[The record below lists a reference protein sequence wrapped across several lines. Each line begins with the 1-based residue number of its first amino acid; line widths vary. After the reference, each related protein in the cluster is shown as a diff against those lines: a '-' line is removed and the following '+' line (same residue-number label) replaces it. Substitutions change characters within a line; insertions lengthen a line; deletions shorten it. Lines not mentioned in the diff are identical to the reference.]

1 MKKFYQFTP
10 LFYVGLICLVIASL
24 AGAAIPLFIRQGID
38 SPEALLD
45 SSIIWVVGGLFL
57 TQALVHVVGNF
68 MLATFSENQ
77 IQSLRERLVAKIIY
91 GQKINIDQY
100 DSGDLSAH
108 IMNDSNQLKTYLVK
122 SLPMFVS
129 GLLTILISFGILV
142 MLDLQLTL
150 VLFGALLLI
159 VVAMIPI
166 QILGSYFSEKIQNEL
181 GKVTGFVTET
191 IRHLAVYKTNTAENK
206 QMARA
211 ADSIK
216 KIRDISLK
224 SNLIGASVQPL
235 TMMVI
240 FGSIT
245 VIFLY
250 GGARVASGNLTI
262 GTLVSF
268 LIYLFQ
274 LLNPFSGIAQFIG
287 DRGELKGAIKPL
299 EKILSMTDEDYE
311 SGVSLETV
319 NSLMTQNVSFSYDD
333 ESPVLKHLSLDFGAH
348 QLVAIVGP
356 SGGGKSTLIHLLA
369 GLYYPQEGHI
379 KIGSQSLEATQLYQ
393 WREQFSLVSQ
403 DASIVSGTIRDNVLL
418 GVEAPVND
426 EQIWSVLEQASLD
439 QDIKRLEKGLDTAV
453 GESGKFLSG
462 GQAQRLQIA
471 RALLRDTPFI
481 ILDEATS
488 NLDSQ
493 TETVISQT
501 IQQLKTYKTI
511 IVIAHRLSTITEA
524 DKIYFIE
531 DGQLT
536 GEGMHRE
543 LYQTHALYRQYIDQQ
558 AIETT

>member
-77 IQSLRERLVAKIIY
+77 IQSLRERLVAKVIY

-108 IMNDSNQLKTYLVK
+108 IMNDSNQLKAYLVK

-250 GGARVASGNLTI
+250 GGARVASGNLTV

-379 KIGSQSLEATQLYQ
+379 KIGSQSLEEMQLHQ

-501 IQQLKTYKTI
+501 IQQLKTCKTI

-543 LYQTHALYRQYIDQQ
+543 LYQTHALYQQYIDQQ

>member
-24 AGAAIPLFIRQGID
+24 AGAAIPLFIRQGVD

-250 GGARVASGNLTI
+250 GGARVASGNLTV

-274 LLNPFSGIAQFIG
+274 LLNPFSSIAQFIG

-333 ESPVLKHLSLDFGAH
+333 ESPVLKHLSLDFSAH

-379 KIGSQSLEATQLYQ
+379 KIGSQSLEATQLHQ

-501 IQQLKTYKTI
+501 IQQLKTCKTI

-536 GEGMHRE
+536 GEGMHHE
-543 LYQTHALYRQYIDQQ
+543 LYETHALYRQYIDQQ